1 MSDAPDY
8 KSTLNLPRT
17 DFPMKADLARREPD
31 RQKAWDAMDLEEKIR
46 ASSAGRPKYILHDGP
61 PYANG
66 NIHIGHALNKIL
78 KDFVVRSRT
87 MMGFDAPYVPGWDC
101 HGLPIEKQVD
111 KKLGSK
117 KREMDA
123 LAIRQACR
131 EYASRYMDIQREEFR
146 RLLIGGRWDRPYTTM
161 SRSYEAEI
169 ARTFGEFYRKDLVT
183 QALKSV
189 RWCFT
194 DQTAL
199 AEAELE
205 YEERADP
212 AITVAFPFTD
222 PEAVLA
228 AFGSPRLPAGDARP
242 AVALIW
248 TTTPWTIPA
257 NVAIAVHPD
266 VHYVLLSAGDRLA
279 VVAGPLAGAVVASAG
294 WTETAVLASAKG
306 SDLVGLKY
314 AHPLGPSMRGALTPE
329 EEAASFRVV
338 AGDYVTTDTGTGLVH
353 TAPGHGEDD
362 FLTGK
367 RDGLPILSPVDE
379 AGRYTTVEKYRGK
392 KVLDANPEI
401 VEDLEAAGALVH
413 VDRDFRHD
421 YPHCW
426 RCKKPVIFRATIQ
439 WFVRLDTGG
448 LDVRQAALAAIPSV
462 QWTPEWGQAR
472 IAGMVENRHEWV
484 ISRQRRWG
492 SPITLLFAMRDGE
505 RREIYPW
512 KDSPDEQR
520 RFFERVVEIFAAE
533 GGDAWYA
540 RPAEDFLPEGADRR
554 GYSEFQKESDILDVW
569 FDSGVSHL
577 AVLRSGEW
585 PELASGRPGPP
596 ADLYLEGQDQYR
608 GWFQSSLLIS
618 VALFGEAP
626 YRGVL
631 THGFTLDV
639 DARKMSKSVGNAIAP
654 QDVIRKYGADILRL
668 WVLSVDY
675 RDDQSISEE
684 ILSRCG
690 EAYRKIRNTER
701 FLISNLWDFDPAADR
716 VETAKLLPLDREI
729 LVRAR
734 RLAERM
740 RQAYER
746 LEFHVLYHSLLN
758 FCASDLSSFYLDVV
772 KDRLYAS
779 APGSLERRSAQT
791 ALYRIARSLST
802 LSAPALPF
810 TAEEVWQA
818 LPGAKEESVHL
829 ARFETLDDIAGDSPA
844 RPDEAW
850 GRLMG
855 LREEVAILLERARR
869 DKEIGSSLEGG
880 IVMAPHPGLAA
891 DLRATGMETAG
902 TTGPAA
908 LADFFIV
915 SIVIESD
922 RLSLP
927 GDGDG
932 SPAAPSASASASA
945 VYPGL
950 SLRFEKAPGRRCDR
964 CWRVLREA
972 EATGLCD
979 RCRGVLEEL
988 GVVPGQATA

>member
-1 MSDAPDY
+1 MTDPRDY

-17 DFPMKADLARREPD
+17 DFPMKADLARREPE
-31 RQKAWDAMDLEEKIR
+31 RLAAWDAMGLEEKIR
-46 ASSAGRPKYILHDGP
+46 AASSGRPKYILHDGP

-87 MMGFDAPYVPGWDC
+87 MMGFDSPYVPGWDC

-131 EYASRYMDIQREEFR
+131 EYAARFIDIQREEFR
-146 RLLIGGRWDRPYTTM
+146 RLLVGGRWDRPYTTM

-212 AITVAFPFTD
+212 AVTVAFPFTD
-222 PEAVLA
+222 RAAALA
-228 AFGSPRLPAGDARP
+228 AFGSPRLPAGDDGRP
-242 AVALIW
+242 PVALIW
-248 TTTPWTIPA
+248 TTTPWTIPS

-266 VHYVLLSAGDRLA
+266 VDYALLSAGGRLV
-279 VVAGPLAGAVVASAG
+279 VVAAPLAAAAAASAG
-294 WTETAVLASAKG
+294 WTETSVVANAKG
-306 SDLVGLKY
+306 SRLVGLRY
-314 AHPLGPSMRGALTPE
+314 AHPLDPEMRGVLAP
-329 EEAASFRVV
+329 EEAAVSFRIV

-367 RDGLPILSPVDE
+367 REGLPILSPVDE

-392 KVLDANPEI
+392 KVLDANTEI
-401 VEDLEAAGALVH
+401 VDDLRAAGALVAL
-413 VDRDFRHD
+413 DPDFRHD

-448 LDVRQAALAAIPSV
+448 VDVRQAALAAIPRV
-462 QWTPEWGQAR
+462 AWTPEWGQAR

-492 SPITLLFAMRDGE
+492 SPITLLFAIRDGE
-505 RREIYPW
+505 RREVFPW
-512 KDSPDEQR
+512 KDSPGEQK
-520 RFFERVVEIFAAE
+520 RFFDRVAEIFAAE

-540 RPAEDFLPEGADRR
+540 RPAADFLPDGADLR
-554 GYSEFQKESDILDVW
+554 GYTEFQKESDILDVW

-585 PELASGRPGPP
+585 PEIASERPGPP

-608 GWFQSSLLIS
+608 GWFQSSLLTS

-654 QDVIRKYGADILRL
+654 QDVIKKYGADILRL

-701 FLISNLWDFDPAADR
+701 FLISNLWDFDPAAHGVGAR
-716 VETAKLLPLDREI
+716 SLLPLDREI

-734 RLAERM
+734 RLAERS

-746 LEFHVLYHSLLN
+746 LEFHTLFHSLLN

-779 APGSLERRSAQT
+779 APGSPERRSAQT
-791 ALYRIARSLST
+791 ALYRLARTLAT

-829 ARFETLDDIAGDSPA
+829 ARFETLDDLAGDSPA

-880 IVMAPHPGLAA
+880 IEMTRHSGLAA
-891 DLRATGMETAG
+891 DLEAAGMPG
-902 TTGPAA
+902 RDA
-908 LADFFIV
+908 LADLFIV
-915 SIVIESD
+915 SLVTDFEE
-922 RLSLP
+922 LP
-927 GDGDG
+927 AEG
-932 SPAAPSASASASA
+932 SGVHPSA

-950 SLRFEKAPGRRCDR
+950 RLRFEKAPGRRCDR

-972 EATGLCD
+972 EATGLCE
-979 RCRGVLEEL
+979 RCRAVLEEL
-988 GVVPGQATA
+988 GVVPGEATA